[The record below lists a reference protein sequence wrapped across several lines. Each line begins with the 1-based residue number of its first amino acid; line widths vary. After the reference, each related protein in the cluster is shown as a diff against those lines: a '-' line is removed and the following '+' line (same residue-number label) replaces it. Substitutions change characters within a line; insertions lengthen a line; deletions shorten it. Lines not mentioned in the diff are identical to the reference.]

1 MTLPLVL
8 VHGTFKLLTTLTSI
22 NNERVAGHPR
32 ACLRTHPDD
41 CLGHFCNVFTT
52 VTPLISSSTLRQFCE
67 VLFALIRF
75 REGRKRRHLQ
85 AFRFFQEDT
94 IYWFSL
100 AIRATFVGIVRP
112 LAFVLWPDTR
122 R

>member
-41 CLGHFCNVFTT
+41 CLGH
-52 VTPLISSSTLRQFCE
+52 E
-67 VLFALIRF
+67 VDRSN
-75 REGRKRRHLQ
+75 K
-85 AFRFFQEDT
+85 
-94 IYWFSL
+94 
-100 AIRATFVGIVRP
+100 
-112 LAFVLWPDTR
+112 
-122 R
+122 